1 MLILVPFSVPV
12 TIIAEALREIFYSFE
27 DSGRSRIS
35 YARFLRVA
43 LFWSVFGCSFE
54 TSDVG
59 PYSSIF
65 IFTALFVMVLTYS
78 AGACLAAACLAG
90 ASSAVFFGRSFHM
103 LGGLR
108 LFIFLGST
116 PVLH

>member
-1 MLILVPFSVPV
+1 MLILVRFSVPV
-12 TIIAEALREIFYSFE
+12 TMIAEALREIFYSFE
-27 DSGRSRIS
+27 DSARSAIS
-35 YARFLRVA
+35 YARFSRVA

-54 TSDVG
+54 TSVVG

-65 IFTALFVMVLTYS
+65 IFTALFVMVLPCS
-78 AGACLAAACLAG
+78 AGACLAAAYLAG

-108 LFIFLGST
+108 LLIFPGSIS
-116 PVLH
+116 VVH